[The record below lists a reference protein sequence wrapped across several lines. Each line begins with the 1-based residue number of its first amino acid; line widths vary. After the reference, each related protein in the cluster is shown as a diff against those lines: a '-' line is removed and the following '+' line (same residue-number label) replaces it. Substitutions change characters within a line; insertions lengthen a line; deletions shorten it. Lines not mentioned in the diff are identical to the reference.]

1 MKYKYYALDILITYN
16 PLKIFRLFE
25 YIFVP
30 NATLSHRS
38 YITYLLHALKQ
49 VMYLTAKVCVSS
61 ANMSM
66 RPLHV
71 KSVPTTTLHT
81 CTVVSGPLGYA
92 LIRPRIS

>member
-16 PLKIFRLFE
+16 PLKICCLFG
-25 YIFVP
+25 YIFFP

-38 YITYLLHALKQ
+38 YNAYLLRTLKQ

>member
-16 PLKIFRLFE
+16 PLKIFRLFG

-38 YITYLLHALKQ
+38 YNTYLLRALKQ
-49 VMYLTAKVCVSS
+49 VMYLTAKACVSS